1 MSAQPRSVSPR
12 YTVAEVFCGAGGL
25 SRGFARTNR
34 FDVVLGNDIKSAA
47 LRTFRFNH
55 TADHEIPEVI
65 QRDIR
70 IVQLSE
76 ISSALKKR
84 GIRRGGLG
92 CLIGGPPCQGFSQM
106 RRSEER
112 QDSAIVRFK
121 GYNRLDQDPRN
132 DLVLRFLE
140 VAEELRPK
148 FILIENVPQ
157 MQSHVHNG
165 TRGALLQNVK
175 ELLGEMGYEAN
186 IKTVNAADYG
196 VPQLRERL
204 IILASRVCD
213 PEFPEPTHADPSSRE
228 LLGQGRSPWT
238 TVAQAIGDLP
248 RPAPGPTDPLGG
260 GSLNQYKGSAVSSYA
275 ESLRSAVEFP
285 YNHLSRRYSPAII
298 ETVKE
303 MRPGET
309 WDYASQRKRE
319 EYEPLISRLAKNGK
333 DRSAVI
339 ERLAKRGLVNK
350 KFFSRYYWSAYT
362 RLAWGRPA
370 LTITANANFL
380 GSGRFTH
387 PEEHRG
393 ITMRE
398 AARLQSFDD
407 DFKFITSASDDSD
420 TATVGIGLDMIGE
433 AVPPLLAEKFAQ
445 RIADLLDRVS
455 GVHTTTAPLART
467 ASSVD

>member
-1 MSAQPRSVSPR
+1 
-12 YTVAEVFCGAGGL
+12 
-25 SRGFARTNR
+25 
-34 FDVVLGNDIKSAA
+34 
-47 LRTFRFNH
+47 
-55 TADHEIPEVI
+55 
-65 QRDIR
+65 
-70 IVQLSE
+70 
-76 ISSALKKR
+76 
-84 GIRRGGLG
+84 
-92 CLIGGPPCQGFSQM
+92 M